1 MSERNYLAGK
11 KVAILATDG
20 FEQSELQ
27 VPKNALIVMGA
38 SVEVVSLQEGRIK
51 GWRKGQWGDEV
62 EVDKLVSE
70 VEAND
75 YNALVLPGGVINPD
89 TLRTNSD
96 AVAFVKGFFGKEE
109 VKPVGAICHGPWM
122 LAEADVLKGRTVTSY
137 SSIKTDL
144 INAGANWIDKGVV
157 VDQGLVTSRIPG
169 DLVEFS
175 QKLVEEIAEGR
186 HAA

>member
-11 KVAILATDG
+11 KVAILAADG

-27 VPKNALIVMGA
+27 VPKNALLAVGA
-38 SVEVVSLQEGRIK
+38 TVDIVSLQEGTIR
-51 GWRKGQWGDEV
+51 GWRKGDWGDEV
-62 EVDKLVSE
+62 DVDKLVSE
-70 VEAND
+70 VAADD
-75 YNALVLPGGVINPD
+75 YNALVLPGGVMNPD
-89 TLRTNSD
+89 TLRESND
-96 AVAFVKGFFGKEE
+96 ALAFVKGFFGENE
-109 VKPVGAICHGPWM
+109 VKPVAAICHGAWM
-122 LAEADVLKGRTVTSY
+122 LAEADVLKDRTVTSY

-144 INAGANWIDKGVV
+144 INAGANWIDKSVV
-157 VDQGLVTSRIPG
+157 VDHGLVTSRVPG